1 VSTWNAEQWLSERL
15 QRHGVDIYADGP
27 FTTLCERFAHAI
39 VSFQCADDLAG
50 RRDGRIESFGQVFE
64 RIYGLK
70 PNDVP
75 RGTPLNNSTQQ
86 STQGRKR
93 ELTP

>member
-1 VSTWNAEQWLSERL
+1 MSAWDAEQWLSERL
-15 QRHGVDIYADGP
+15 QRHGVDVYAGGP
-27 FTTLCERFAHAI
+27 FETLRERFAHAS

-64 RIYGLK
+64 RIYGVK

-75 RGTPLNNSTQQ
+75 RGTPLTNISQHST
-86 STQGRKR
+86 SGS
-93 ELTP
+93 